1 METNVKQFD
10 PQKCITEEDLADR
23 WGITKRTLQN
33 RRYKRNCPNFWRPNG
48 NTVLYDLDD
57 VISMENE
64 SFVSF
69 DESR

>member
-33 RRYKRNCPNFWRPNG
+33 RRYKRN
-48 NTVLYDLDD
+48 
-57 VISMENE
+57 
-64 SFVSF
+64 
-69 DESR
+69 